1 MNREAE
7 WSRGLVHLYVGDG
20 KGKSTAAAG
29 LALRALGGGKTVY
42 FCQFL
47 KGGTSGELAPLA
59 RLGAVVDTQA
69 RVERFTFQMT
79 DEERS
84 ACARRSGQAL
94 AACAQALA
102 GGAYDLVVLDEG
114 VDAAN
119 KGMVPWEALL
129 QAVENRAPRVEV
141 VLTGRKPDPRL
152 EALAD
157 YYTQMVCQKHPY
169 QEGIPARKGI
179 EY

>member
-7 WSRGLVHLYVGDG
+7 WPRGLVHLYVGDG

-29 LALRALGGGKTVY
+29 LALRALGGGKKVY

-59 RLGAVVDTQA
+59 RLGAVVDIQA

-79 DEERS
+79 DEE
-84 ACARRSGQAL
+84 L

-119 KGMVPWEALL
+119 KGMIPWEDLL

>member
-79 DEERS
+79 DEERA
-84 ACARRSGQAL
+84 ACARRSGPARS
-94 AACAQALA
+94 AASGPLLA
-102 GGAYDLVVLDEG
+102 GRRAGFCR
-114 VDAAN
+114 AA
-119 KGMVPWEALL
+119 
-129 QAVENRAPRVEV
+129 R
-141 VLTGRKPDPRL
+141 
-152 EALAD
+152 
-157 YYTQMVCQKHPY
+157 
-169 QEGIPARKGI
+169 
-179 EY
+179 